1 MFAQCGR
8 APALLTHTLDTRAYW
23 RWGTCPRCR
32 SDLENRVAR
41 SGSRGALGPPRT
53 QSGPKNVGAG
63 TADVVRGRSELTAG
77 SQPVSSDGAN
87 SVFQGPLRHLG
98 QVPASRGLGHATLCR
113 GGPQRAVLCRLVR
126 SHTGCGGGVRPPH
139 RTRIY
144 ICKHSECGR
153 DHNTQNSN

>member
-1 MFAQCGR
+1 MCFVWAAFPLAQ
-8 APALLTHTLDTRAYW
+8 ASLLLKVSCANVETSAVYFSQNPLSIFTPSLDTRVYW

-98 QVPASRGLGHATLCR
+98 QVPASRGLGHAKR
-113 GGPQRAVLCRLVR
+113 GSDSVTTTHASVKRV
-126 SHTGCGGGVRPPH
+126 
-139 RTRIY
+139 
-144 ICKHSECGR
+144 E
-153 DHNTQNSN
+153 